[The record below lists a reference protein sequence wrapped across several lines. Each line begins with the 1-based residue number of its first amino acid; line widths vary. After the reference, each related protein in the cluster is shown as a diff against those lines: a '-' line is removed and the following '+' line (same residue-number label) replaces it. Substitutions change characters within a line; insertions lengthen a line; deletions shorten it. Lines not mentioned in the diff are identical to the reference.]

1 MSAATPSTRERG
13 RAGTDRKTSILDAA
27 LRLIGTGGIDS
38 VTHRRVAEAAGVP
51 LGSTT
56 YYFDSRA
63 HLLGQAFIHHIGRM
77 QQIYGELASEHST
90 FDPASIADFL
100 VALSERTFS
109 DRPSMLAEYE
119 LTLFAA
125 RDAELAD
132 VLHDW
137 DDRMIAGLARSLDSL
152 GAQRPFDGARS
163 LLQLLRGYEL
173 DRLTRDGADADEL
186 RRRLLVVI
194 EALVFRAHEQSA
206 RPND

>member
-1 MSAATPSTRERG
+1 MSSATTNTREQG
-13 RAGTDRKTSILDAA
+13 RIGADRRTAILDAA
-27 LRLIGTGGIDS
+27 LRLIGAGGIDS

-77 QQIYGELASEHST
+77 QRIHAELASEHRIRDAESV
-90 FDPASIADFL
+90 ADFL
-100 VALSERTFS
+100 VALSERTFD
-109 DRPSMLAEYE
+109 DRPSMLAKYE

-137 DDRMIAGLARSLDSL
+137 DDRMVAGLARSLDAL
-152 GAQRPFDGARS
+152 GAPRPFDGARS

-173 DRLTRDGADADEL
+173 DRLTRDDADEGEL

-194 EALVFRAHEQSA
+194 DALVSGAQQQS
-206 RPND
+206 RSSND